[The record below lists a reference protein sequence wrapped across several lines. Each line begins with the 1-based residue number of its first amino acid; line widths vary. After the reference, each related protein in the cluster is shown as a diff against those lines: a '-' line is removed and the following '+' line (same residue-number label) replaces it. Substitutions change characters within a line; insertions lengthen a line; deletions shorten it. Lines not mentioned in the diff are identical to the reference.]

1 MLELP
6 PLAVTVMYSVCDLL
20 GSDWLMSGCPD
31 VTFTLWSEVINL
43 MTRALERPVVAAAVV
58 AVTFPVSDKP
68 RVGFRLLVIGLF
80 CALM

>member
-1 MLELP
+1 MLELR
-6 PLAVTVMYSVCDLL
+6 PLAVMVMCSVCDLL
-20 GSDWLMSGCPD
+20 GCDWLMFGCPD

-43 MTRALERPVVAAAVV
+43 MTRVLKLPVVV
-58 AVTFPVSDKP
+58 VTFPVSDKS

>member
-6 PLAVTVMYSVCDLL
+6 PLAVMVMYSVCDLL

-31 VTFTLWSEVINL
+31 VTFTFWSEVINL
-43 MTRALERPVVAAAVV
+43 MTRALKLPVVVV
-58 AVTFPVSDKP
+58 VVTFPVSDKP